1 MDTVICGVSHVHGWV
16 VAQATPTGR
25 FPQHM
30 LSNHTRK
37 AHGAFCISVFYP
49 YCIFFVIFML
59 IALLF
64 LKEILLDD
72 ELLMI
77 NNEIV
82 FEIALREPLASA
94 TKED

>member
-1 MDTVICGVSHVHGWV
+1 MLFVFLSFVFLVFLSLFFV
-16 VAQATPTGR
+16 V
-25 FPQHM
+25 
-30 LSNHTRK
+30 
-37 AHGAFCISVFYP
+37 
-49 YCIFFVIFML
+49 VIFMS

-64 LKEILLDD
+64 LKEILWDD

>member
-1 MDTVICGVSHVHGWV
+1 
-16 VAQATPTGR
+16 
-25 FPQHM
+25 
-30 LSNHTRK
+30 
-37 AHGAFCISVFYP
+37 
-49 YCIFFVIFML
+49 ML

>member
-1 MDTVICGVSHVHGWV
+1 MS
-16 VAQATPTGR
+16 
-25 FPQHM
+25 
-30 LSNHTRK
+30 
-37 AHGAFCISVFYP
+37 
-49 YCIFFVIFML
+49 